1 MAFPGNLAYRLSRH
15 KSVFEHC
22 RTCVRT
28 LRSMLKYYL
37 FHDRHCQIS
46 WKRSTALMQWLR
58 EGKSSSRFT
67 SLATVPKSTYS
78 VPYALKLANFGV
90 ALKLANGGSEA
101 CKYSGVVQ
109 VHRKPRREAEDLASQ
124 EHDERHR
131 HVRMEAG
138 MRHGM
143 TGRTNPA
150 PEKARDI
157 KPLTSTTT

>member
-90 ALKLANGGSEA
+90 ALKLAKGGSEA
-101 CKYSGVVQ
+101 CKYSFLQKSGLALNYCPKIGVVSCRNMKNGEETYEQ
-109 VHRKPRREAEDLASQ
+109 
-124 EHDERHR
+124 
-131 HVRMEAG
+131 G
-138 MRHGM
+138 
-143 TGRTNPA
+143 
-150 PEKARDI
+150 
-157 KPLTSTTT
+157 